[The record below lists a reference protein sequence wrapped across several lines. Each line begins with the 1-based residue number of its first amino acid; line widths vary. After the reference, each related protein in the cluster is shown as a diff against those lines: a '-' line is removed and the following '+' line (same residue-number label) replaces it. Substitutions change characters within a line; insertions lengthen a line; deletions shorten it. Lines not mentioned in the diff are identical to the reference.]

1 MGKNIESVSALEALE
16 FLKAGNIRYLSATAN
31 GAAVS
36 PWLRE
41 LTASEGQEPYAA
53 IISCADSR
61 VIPESIFSAGIG
73 DLFVMR
79 NAGNVV
85 SDQLLGSLEY
95 AVESLGVRLAVVLGH
110 TGCGAVSAA
119 MKDADGRKYISY
131 VTKAVRAAIGDE
143 TDAYKACV
151 LNVKN
156 TVASIKRAFEINDDD
171 DDCVVII
178 GAIYNIESGKVE
190 FFDGGSK
197 HEYYDN

>member
-1 MGKNIESVSALEALE
+1 MGKNIESVSASEALE

-85 SDQLLGSLEY
+85 
-95 AVESLGVRLAVVLGH
+95 
-110 TGCGAVSAA
+110 
-119 MKDADGRKYISY
+119 
-131 VTKAVRAAIGDE
+131 
-143 TDAYKACV
+143 
-151 LNVKN
+151 
-156 TVASIKRAFEINDDD
+156 
-171 DDCVVII
+171 
-178 GAIYNIESGKVE
+178 
-190 FFDGGSK
+190 
-197 HEYYDN
+197 